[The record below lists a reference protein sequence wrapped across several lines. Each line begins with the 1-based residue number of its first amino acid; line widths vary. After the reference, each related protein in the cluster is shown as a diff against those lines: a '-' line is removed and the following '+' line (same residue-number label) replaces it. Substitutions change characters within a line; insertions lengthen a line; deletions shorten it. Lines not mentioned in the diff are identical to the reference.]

1 MHAAFVWVVFQAE
14 LSPMTFEVAMCQV
27 IRRQPEGVKVHLL
40 KEVGDHACAKKLH
53 SRAGSCLS

>member
-1 MHAAFVWVVFQAE
+1 MHAAFVWAVFQAE

-40 KEVGDHACAKKLH
+40 KKVGDQACAKELH
-53 SRAGSCLS
+53 NSAGSCLS

>member
-14 LSPMTFEVAMCQV
+14 LSQMTFEVVMCQV

-40 KEVGDHACAKKLH
+40 KEVGDHACAN
-53 SRAGSCLS
+53 

>member
-14 LSPMTFEVAMCQV
+14 LSPMTFEVVMCQV
-27 IRRQPEGVKVHLL
+27 IRRQSEGVKVRPL
-40 KEVGDHACAKKLH
+40 KKVSDHACVKVLH